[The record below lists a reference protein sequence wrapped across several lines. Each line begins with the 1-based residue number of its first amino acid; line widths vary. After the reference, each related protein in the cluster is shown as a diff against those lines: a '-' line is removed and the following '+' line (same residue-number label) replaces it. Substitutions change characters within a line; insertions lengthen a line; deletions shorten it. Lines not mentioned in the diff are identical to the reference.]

1 MSKYWKR
8 NAPIT
13 IGGLRVEVK
22 DGNFEK
28 AFRQFNKKVNDSG
41 KLKEVRDREEFL
53 KPSVH
58 RRRAKQNAVKRTKK
72 EHTDRKVFTPDPF

>member
-8 NAPIT
+8 NAPIS
-13 IGGLRVEVK
+13 ISGLRVEVK

-28 AFRQFNKKVNDSG
+28 ALRQFNKKVNDSG

-72 EHTDRKVFTPDPF
+72 ESADRKVFTPEL